1 MLAETTPSRKGNS
14 KYTVVFLPS
23 DQSKKLR
30 SFSVNA
36 IGMAAIALTAIGII
50 ISLVLVAIVYTPLG
64 RVLPIAS
71 PELERL
77 YGQKV
82 TEIQRQLNSLVVEVT
97 TLQSYNER
105 LRIALGENAPV
116 SAQMPEKK
124 SNDRLR
130 RSSDIENDV
139 RQRDIVQEEYST
151 LNQARGTQGDIS
163 RQENVDTLRWRT
175 QSGNYL
181 PLTMPVLG
189 YQTKQYTGEQH
200 HEGIDIVAKEGS
212 PVVAAA
218 NGTIIYSDW
227 TLDDGMMIIIAHG
240 AGLTT
245 VYKHNKALLK
255 RRGAIVKRGETVAL
269 LGNTGRTSTGPHL
282 HFEVWNNGI
291 ALNPMNYL
299 ITIQ

>member
-105 LRIALGENAPV
+105 LRIA
-116 SAQMPEKK
+116 
-124 SNDRLR
+124 
-130 RSSDIENDV
+130 
-139 RQRDIVQEEYST
+139 
-151 LNQARGTQGDIS
+151 
-163 RQENVDTLRWRT
+163 
-175 QSGNYL
+175 
-181 PLTMPVLG
+181 
-189 YQTKQYTGEQH
+189 
-200 HEGIDIVAKEGS
+200 
-212 PVVAAA
+212 
-218 NGTIIYSDW
+218 
-227 TLDDGMMIIIAHG
+227 
-240 AGLTT
+240 
-245 VYKHNKALLK
+245 
-255 RRGAIVKRGETVAL
+255 
-269 LGNTGRTSTGPHL
+269 
-282 HFEVWNNGI
+282 
-291 ALNPMNYL
+291 
-299 ITIQ
+299 

>member
-1 MLAETTPSRKGNS
+1 
-14 KYTVVFLPS
+14 
-23 DQSKKLR
+23 
-30 SFSVNA
+30 
-36 IGMAAIALTAIGII
+36 
-50 ISLVLVAIVYTPLG
+50 
-64 RVLPIAS
+64 
-71 PELERL
+71 
-77 YGQKV
+77 
-82 TEIQRQLNSLVVEVT
+82 
-97 TLQSYNER
+97 
-105 LRIALGENAPV
+105 
-116 SAQMPEKK
+116 MPEKK